1 MMYVAF
7 RWLSALSFAM
17 WLGLC
22 CLDMY
27 LAQYKTSIYLRT
39 AVTPYKVYKYSNESI
54 LKDVKIENLTQNWHR
69 KKKHNKHHRIAY
81 LHYVTFLA
89 GAIAVFMY
97 NKKTSLVT
105 YCRSRINI
113 PFKLLE
119 NKISFKITA
128 DYANVAILQCW
139 RFLKEK
145 LQYYPF
151 NLKQTENGQNTNL
164 SLLERLKD
172 LVRDRKALGQILMAA
187 IEENKNIRRQCQ
199 SEIIAKNRLLRYI
212 QDTQKI
218 MKENKSRYVDFQQ
231 LYMTTAK
238 ENCFLKSTI
247 KKLQNEKAE
256 AERNLLELI
265 NIVYRSRN
273 NDLKAHCTR
282 FIVHTKKNLLNS
294 DVTAEIN
301 KFLQKSK
308 PLITVSDEK
317 PVFSNSDLITPR
329 VTEILEDDDNFAS
342 FESSGPKLRG
352 LPGEFV
358 WTAKNKD
365 GIIEKLYEYD
375 CGTHSD
381 DGDTIRRIR
390 EYSVYHDKD
399 SLLDQTSLAASIP
412 TFPSLSASAT
422 RLRLDIKS
430 FSSQGFLT
438 KILLKNI
445 PLQLPSCA
453 ESAETPPLPYAT
465 STCDL

>member
-1 MMYVAF
+1 MYVAF

-27 LAQYKTSIYLRT
+27 LAQYKTNIYLST
-39 AVTPYKVYKYSNESI
+39 AVAPYKIYKYTNESL
-54 LKDVKIENLTQNWHR
+54 LKDVKMENLTQNWHLRR
-69 KKKHNKHHRIAY
+69 KHKHQRPAY

-97 NKKTSLVT
+97 KKKTSLVT
-105 YCRSRINI
+105 YCRSKINI
-113 PFKLLE
+113 PLKLLE
-119 NKISFKITA
+119 NQISFKITA
-128 DYANVAILQCW
+128 DYASVAMLQYW

-145 LQYYPF
+145 LLYYAF
-151 NLKQTENGQNTNL
+151 KIKQDENGQNTNL
-164 SLLERLKD
+164 SLLKRLKD

-199 SEIIAKNRLLRYI
+199 LEINAKNRLLRYV

-238 ENCFLKSTI
+238 ENYYLKSTI

-256 AERNLLELI
+256 AEKKLLELI

-273 NDLKAHCTR
+273 NDLKAYCTR

-294 DVTAEIN
+294 DVAAEIN

-308 PLITVSDEK
+308 PLITVIDQK
-317 PVFSNSDLITPR
+317 PLISNNGDLLTPQ
-329 VTEILEDDDNFAS
+329 VTEIFEDDDNFSS
-342 FESSGPKLRG
+342 FSSSGPKLRG
-352 LPGEFV
+352 LPGEVV

-375 CGTHSD
+375 CRTHSD

-399 SLLDQTSLAASIP
+399 SLLDQMSLAANIP

-445 PLQLPSCA
+445 PVQLPSC
-453 ESAETPPLPYAT
+453 AETPPLPYAM

>member
-1 MMYVAF
+1 MYVAF
-7 RWLSALSFAM
+7 KWLSALSIAM

-27 LAQYKTSIYLRT
+27 LAQYKTSIYLST
-39 AVTPYKVYKYSNESI
+39 AVTPFKIYKYTNESV
-54 LKDVKIENLTQNWHR
+54 LKDVKIENLTQNWHLR
-69 KKKHNKHHRIAY
+69 KKHKHHRIAY

-89 GAIAVFMY
+89 GAIAVFIY
-97 NKKTSLVT
+97 NKKTSLAT
-105 YCRSRINI
+105 YCRSKINI

-119 NKISFKITA
+119 NQISFKITA
-128 DYANVAILQCW
+128 EYASVAMLQCW

-145 LQYYPF
+145 LQYYAY
-151 NLKQTENGQNTNL
+151 NMKQSQNGQNTNL
-164 SLLERLKD
+164 SLLKRLKD

-199 SEIIAKNRLLRYI
+199 LEIIAKNRLLRYV
-212 QDTQKI
+212 QDTQNI
-218 MKENKSRYVDFQQ
+218 MKKTKSRYVDFQQ

-238 ENCFLKSTI
+238 ENCFLKTTI
-247 KKLQNEKAE
+247 KKLQNEKSE
-256 AERNLLELI
+256 AEKNLLELI

-273 NDLKAHCTR
+273 NDLKAYCTR

-294 DVTAEIN
+294 DVTAEIH

-308 PLITVSDEK
+308 PLITVIDEK
-317 PVFSNSDLITPR
+317 SLLANSDLVTPR
-329 VTEILEDDDNFAS
+329 VTEVLEDDNNFAS
-342 FESSGPKLRG
+342 FGSSGPKLRG
-352 LPGEFV
+352 LPGEYV

-375 CGTHSD
+375 CETHSD

-399 SLLDQTSLAASIP
+399 SLLDQTSLAANIP

-453 ESAETPPLPYAT
+453 ETPPLPYTT
-465 STCDL
+465 STCDS